1 MSSTQ
6 QILKELIQRLYQDSM
21 SRFNFFVDP
30 YADNGYLEASD
41 GTFLGKF
48 SNKYDSESIFNKYGN
63 YGSKYSNTSI
73 FNKYGNYGSKYSA
86 LSPVNPYTS
95 TPPKI
100 YLVGQFVG
108 YLTTNKYMSN
118 SIPTDLFLF
127 YLMNKMGVLD
137 DRLDDFLDLIS
148 R

>member
-1 MSSTQ
+1 
-6 QILKELIQRLYQDSM
+6 M
-21 SRFNFFVDP
+21 SRFNFQVNP
-30 YADNGYLEASD
+30 YAENGHLEADD

-86 LSPVNPYTS
+86 QSPVNPYTATS
-95 TPPKI
+95 PKV
-100 YLVGQFVG
+100 YWSGQYVGR
-108 YLTTNKYMSN
+108 LTTNRYVAGAL
-118 SIPTDLFLF
+118 PTDLFLF
-127 YLMNKMGVLD
+127 HVMHQMGVLD
-137 DRLDDFLDLIS
+137 DRMDDFLDLIS